1 MEKDI
6 LAHMEAL
13 TTQANDADSA
23 AAYTGA
29 PPTIQTVLEDTN
41 LDASSG
47 GNVGQESMGPR
58 EGDEVEKMSNL
69 SLCLDM
75 EAEAPRPQAAP
86 NHAIWQRANIRE
98 HIGKKNS
105 RKRRNRKERKMV
117 YLPCPLTLR
126 TRASSAAPVLG
137 HAPVLAPLLEDDIE
151 VSVED
156 EAWEQRQSGEGK
168 KASTLSQ
175 SRMAPAGALLPAGSP
190 TQSSAEWDS
199 LVDNQEIKLE
209 QENSHKG
216 RNKKNKILR
225 SPWPLTVQA
234 WASYTIPGP
243 LPTAPAGASAVANDG
258 VNVELRSRDRK
269 EEKDKMSLVTSYQSA
284 QAGSPCSDVASGH
297 GSLEEVSFA
306 KDGLNVGEKSG
317 CTRRDRKDQSVL
329 SPSWPLTVQAWTS
342 FRAKDAVQTLLQ
354 GESSMASVRINKD
367 QKNWPQVENGKE
379 EAKPILPCPVRDQA
393 DASFA
398 AKALGQ
404 DSFEGTSALEDLFSK
419 LSQGRSGSQRGEES
433 QVQGSAETS
442 LEPSQDWRN
451 TERCPGDKDLQEC
464 VVMNFARQVDC

>member
-1 MEKDI
+1 MCLYGHPRDVFKGHTQSCCSPASQPFSDSPSLQRKVQI
-6 LAHMEAL
+6 LHPTPSPL
-13 TTQANDADSA
+13 YGSTQAALGE
-23 AAYTGA
+23 TERG
-29 PPTIQTVLEDTN
+29 ER
-41 LDASSG
+41 G
-47 GNVGQESMGPR
+47 
-58 EGDEVEKMSNL
+58 
-69 SLCLDM
+69 SL
-75 EAEAPRPQAAP
+75 Q
-86 NHAIWQRANIRE
+86 
-98 HIGKKNS
+98 
-105 RKRRNRKERKMV
+105 
-117 YLPCPLTLR
+117 
-126 TRASSAAPVLG
+126 
-137 HAPVLAPLLEDDIE
+137 
-151 VSVED
+151 
-156 EAWEQRQSGEGK
+156 
-168 KASTLSQ
+168 
-175 SRMAPAGALLPAGSP
+175 
-190 TQSSAEWDS
+190 
-199 LVDNQEIKLE
+199 
-209 QENSHKG
+209 
-216 RNKKNKILR
+216 
-225 SPWPLTVQA
+225 
-234 WASYTIPGP
+234 
-243 LPTAPAGASAVANDG
+243 
-258 VNVELRSRDRK
+258 
-269 EEKDKMSLVTSYQSA
+269 
-284 QAGSPCSDVASGH
+284 GH